1 MSYTF
6 EGGGAIVHYYR
17 VERQASE
24 MDEGGGRIEVVAPV
38 IDDGI
43 VFQTLHDYGDERGM
57 IVAAEG
63 VVFGFLEVFDVD
75 DEVVASHVSWNAE
88 NSCDCGRYV
97 LNNGLVEAVL

>member
-1 MSYTF
+1 MN
-6 EGGGAIVHYYR
+6 
-17 VERQASE
+17 
-24 MDEGGGRIEVVAPV
+24 EGGGRIEVAAPV

-63 VVFGFLEVFDVD
+63 AVCDSLEELDVD

-88 NSCDCGRYV
+88 NSCDCGRFV
-97 LNNGLVEAVL
+97 LKNGLVEAAI